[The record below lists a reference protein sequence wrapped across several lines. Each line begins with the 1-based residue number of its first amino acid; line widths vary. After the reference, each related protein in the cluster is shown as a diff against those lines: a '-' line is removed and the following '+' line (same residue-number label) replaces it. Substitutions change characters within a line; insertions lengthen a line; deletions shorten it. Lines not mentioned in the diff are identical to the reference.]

1 MSLDRR
7 KHEGKM
13 RKRSSVLSK
22 TLVTVTAAALMA
34 GLAGVP
40 AMAGTPVNQPPTG
53 AAAAAAVPESSM
65 EDKVRAA
72 AVLGILAGD
81 DLLILNDRNFVIA
94 LWRQAKGAEVRASA
108 ELAFAGADLECT
120 QWIKTGIHEA
130 KKRDDTNEIRDAE
143 VARQARELKQRAA
156 ATIGITPEAELLIQ
170 SYKDFVY
177 ALWQR
182 ATGPKVKAAALV
194 AFGADE
200 AAQKTFLSTGIVTAH
215 AQDQQDKID
224 ADKEATEA
232 EKARLAARNA
242 KANAAAVLGIV
253 ATESLLVLS
262 DDNFVREI
270 WNRAVPGSEVAIA
283 AERALRSSNAADW
296 KAYIDSGIYAANK
309 RDLEIALQ
317 KKADAD
323 RKRLQELKVRA
334 ENSGVLPT
342 LVWAAGKALEGDYE
356 AVDRFLRIGQY
367 EDWVLR
373 QSLQADTVGVRGTY
387 VRGPHGGQAVI
398 AFGNPAPQPG
408 ETADA
413 SWKVVPGLADFGCH
427 SFESVTKPGS
437 YLRQLDFKVLIV
449 PSDGT
454 DRFRTD
460 ATWCSRTDSGG
471 VTLEAKGAPGRFLR
485 HYGGQVWAANN
496 SGANAFDAP
505 AYYEVDRFWRI
516 HGENPSTT
524 LIHRRWLNDDPIRAR
539 VGDPVADEKADGDL
553 RYRDYQKGRLTWTAA
568 TGVKQMEGNIF
579 AKYVQ
584 ADALHH
590 YAFGAPAIDETGTPD
605 GIGRYNHF
613 AGGGSI
619 YWTSGTGAHLI
630 YGAIKNKWKALDWE
644 RSALGYPTSDELDVP
659 GGRCSNFQ
667 RGSIHYS
674 FATGIATDRT
684 SKC

>member
-1 MSLDRR
+1 M
-7 KHEGKM
+7 
-13 RKRSSVLSK
+13 
-22 TLVTVTAAALMA
+22 TA

-40 AMAGTPVNQPPTG
+40 ATAATPVNPQP
-53 AAAAAAVPESSM
+53 AANAAAAVPESSM

-94 LWRQAKGAEVRASA
+94 LWRKATGAEVRASA
-108 ELAFAGADLECT
+108 ELAFAGTVLECT

-130 KKRDDTNEIRDAE
+130 KKRDDTNEIRDTE

-156 ATIGITPEAELLIQ
+156 ATIGINADTELLIQ
-170 SYKDFVY
+170 SYKDFVF

-182 ATGPKVKAAALV
+182 ATGPKVKAAALT

-200 AAQKTFLSTGIVTAH
+200 AAQKEFLLNGIVAAH

-253 ATESLLVLS
+253 ATESLLILA

-270 WNRAVPGSEVAIA
+270 WNRAVAGSEVAVA
-283 AERALRSSNAADW
+283 AERALRSSNPADW
-296 KAYIDSGIYAANK
+296 KAYIDTGIYAANK
-309 RDLEIALQ
+309 RDLDIALQ
-317 KKADAD
+317 KKTDAD

-334 ENSGVLPT
+334 ENSGLHPT
-342 LVWAAGKALEGDYE
+342 LVWAAGRALSGDYE

-373 QSLQADTVGVRGTY
+373 QSLQADTLGVRGSY
-387 VRGPHGGQAVI
+387 VRGAHGGQAVI
-398 AFGNPAPQPG
+398 TFGNPAPQPDEG
-408 ETADA
+408 VDA
-413 SWKVVPGLADFGCH
+413 TWKIVPGLADFDCH
-427 SFESVTKPGS
+427 SFESATKPGS
-437 YLRQLDFKVLIV
+437 YLRQLDFKVLIAAN
-449 PSDGT
+449 DGT

-460 ATWCSRTDSGG
+460 ATWCGRSESGG
-471 VTLEAKGAPGRFLR
+471 VTLESKGAPGRFLR
-485 HYGGQVWAANN
+485 HYNGKVWAANN

-505 AYYEVDRFWRI
+505 ANYDIDRFWRI
-516 HGENPSTT
+516 HGENPVTT
-524 LIHRRWLNDDPIRAR
+524 AIQRRWLNDDPIRAR
-539 VGDPVADEKADGDL
+539 VGDPIADEKADGDI
-553 RYRDYQKGRLTWTAA
+553 RYRDYQKGRLTWTVP

-584 ADALHH
+584 TGALYHG
-590 YAFGAPAIDETGTPD
+590 AFGAPTTDETATPD
-605 GIGRYNHF
+605 KIGRYNHF

-619 YWTSGTGAHLI
+619 YWTSTTGAQLV
-630 YGAIKNKWKALDWE
+630 YGAIKNRWQQLGWE
-644 RSALGYPTSDELDVP
+644 LSYLGYPTSDELAVT

-674 FATGIATDRT
+674 FATGVTTDR
-684 SKC
+684 SSAC